1 MKLNK
6 KFEQKLRTTLTAGV
20 VAVVMGGTFI
30 GSIVGMK
37 AHFNN
42 TSVIPAQVAVIEAG
56 YPELAESARYVFV
69 RGSEELGSEDG
80 RLIRALV
87 NGESHFYDVIDA
99 KLFEVSEVE
108 QSINCS
114 GGGFFGGGGC
124 FLGYYL
130 TGESELEPKR

>member
-1 MKLNK
+1 MQKNK
-6 KFEQKLRTTLTAGV
+6 SLGQRIRTTLTAGL
-20 VAVVMGGTFI
+20 VAAVMGGTFI
-30 GSIVGMK
+30 GSIV
-37 AHFNN
+37 ADYN

-69 RGSEELGSEDG
+69 SGSEELGSEDG

-87 NGESHFYDVIDA
+87 NGDGESHFYDVIDG

-108 QSINCS
+108 QSINCY
-114 GGGFFGGGGC
+114 GGGIFGGGGC